1 MSISARSSDAALG
14 HDAEGAQLNTLFRR
28 CQRDNDLAAREAL
41 VVRFLPLARRLAR
54 RYARSS
60 EPFEDLVQVAS
71 LALVKAIDRFDPE
84 RGNGFPAFAIPTIV
98 GELRRYFRDCAWS
111 VHVPRGAQER
121 ALTVQAASDRLT
133 NRSGRVPSVQE
144 LAEYLEASPEEIVE
158 GLSAVQAYDTVS
170 LDTPCE
176 SSGSEAC
183 TIGDTFG
190 SEDER
195 FELVEDDIVVTEAV
209 HTLPDRERRIMRL
222 RYCDGLTQSEIGER
236 EGVSQMQISRLL
248 RRSIGRMQEFAGVEH

>member
-1 MSISARSSDAALG
+1 
-14 HDAEGAQLNTLFRR
+14 LFRR
-28 CQRDNDLAAREAL
+28 CRRDNDLAAREAI
-41 VVRFLPLARRLAR
+41 VVRYLPLARRLAR

-60 EPFEDLVQVAS
+60 EPFDDLVQVAS
-71 LALVKAIDRFDPE
+71 LALVKAIDRFDPD

-133 NRSGRVPSVQE
+133 NGTGRAPSVHE
-144 LAEYLEASPEEIVE
+144 LAEYLEATPEEVME

-176 SSGSEAC
+176 ASGSEAC

-190 SEDER
+190 EEDPR
-195 FELVEDDIVVTEAV
+195 YELIEDDIVVTEAV

-222 RYCDGLTQSEIGER
+222 RFCEGMTQSEIGAL

-248 RRSIGRMQEFAGVEH
+248 RRSIDRLREYSGVVEA